1 MNASATAVAASATA
15 VIVRRTIAA
24 TADEIFDA
32 WLDPTALGI
41 WMRPESI
48 RHTSA
53 KTDARVGGSYE
64 IIMQGDE
71 NTYPHHGVYRVID
84 RPRRL
89 VFTWISHGTEGCET
103 LVTVDFLPAGQRTEV
118 VVTHEQLPEG
128 ARESHTQGWT
138 SGLDRLAEFGSRDVL
153 P

>member
-1 MNASATAVAASATA
+1 
-15 VIVRRTIAA
+15 
-24 TADEIFDA
+24 
-32 WLDPTALGI
+32 
-41 WMRPESI
+41 MRPNGI

-53 KTDARVGGSYE
+53 KADARVGGSYE
-64 IIMQGDE
+64 IIMRGDE
-71 NTYPHHGVYRVID
+71 KTYSHHGVYRVID

-103 LVTVDFLPAGQRTEV
+103 LVTVDFLPRDRRTEV

-128 ARESHTQGWT
+128 ARESHDKGWT
-138 SGLDRLAEFGSRDVL
+138 SGLERLAEFGSRGAL

>member
-1 MNASATAVAASATA
+1 MNAAAKVATPAAL
-15 VIVRRTIAA
+15 VVRRTIAA
-24 TADEIFDA
+24 APEEIFDA
-32 WLDPTALGI
+32 WLDPEALGI
-41 WMRPESI
+41 WMRPDGI

-53 KTDARVGGSYE
+53 KADARVGGSYE
-64 IIMQGDE
+64 IVMQGE
-71 NTYPHHGVYRVID
+71 EKTYPHHGVYRTID

-103 LVTVDFLPAGQRTEV
+103 LVTVDFLPTGQRTEV

-128 ARESHTQGWT
+128 ARESHSKGWT
-138 SGLDRLAEFGSRDVL
+138 SGLERLAQFSAKDAA